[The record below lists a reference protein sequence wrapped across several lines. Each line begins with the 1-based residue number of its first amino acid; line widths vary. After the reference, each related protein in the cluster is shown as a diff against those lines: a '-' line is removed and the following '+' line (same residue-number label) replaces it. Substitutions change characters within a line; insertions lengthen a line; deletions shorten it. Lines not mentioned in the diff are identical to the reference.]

1 MTWHLAEDERSLLLK
16 VARESIA
23 ARTTG
28 DDVLDL
34 AADPLSFVGGAFVTL
49 RIADSLRGC
58 IGETESCGSLVE
70 TVRHVAAAAASEDP
84 RFPPVQRD
92 ELHRVVIEVSV
103 LGPLEPCAGAEEIEV
118 GRHGLVVEHGARRGL
133 LLPQVAVEWGWDAH
147 TFLAKTCIKAGL
159 PPEGWRSAATLF
171 TFEADV
177 FSEADE
183 GPRDSEGP

>member
-1 MTWHLAEDERSLLLK
+1 MTWHLVEDERSLLLR

-23 ARTTG
+23 ARTTSCE
-28 DDVLDL
+28 VPDL
-34 AADPLSFVGGAFVTL
+34 AADPPSFDGGAFVTL

-58 IGETESCGSLVE
+58 IGETESRGSLVE

-84 RFPPVQRD
+84 RFSPVHPD

-103 LGPLEPCAGAEEIEV
+103 LGPLESCAGPEDIEV
-118 GRHGLVVEHGARRGL
+118 GRHGLVVEHGACRGL
-133 LLPQVAVEWGWDAH
+133 LLPQVAVEWGWDTY

-159 PPEGWRSAATLF
+159 PPDAWRSEAALF

-177 FSEADE
+177 FSEADA
-183 GPRDSEGP
+183 GLRDSEGP